1 LGELES
7 SKASLFEAQS
17 DASMKDV
24 ALAKAQKD
32 VELARLMGSS
42 SSAEKERLLEEGKVR
57 DYRRKGRDSNSNKQS

>member
-1 LGELES
+1 
-7 SKASLFEAQS
+7 
-17 DASMKDV
+17 MKDV